1 MILIKLIDTEEISGY
16 YSSSPL
22 VLAISSLKALFSKL
36 ALDIF
41 RFMKN

>member
-1 MILIKLIDTEEISGY
+1 MFYIKLIDTEEISGY

-22 VLAISSLKALFSKL
+22 VLGLKALFSKL